1 MLYNTMHNRWLRLL
15 VAVIGEFIAA
25 LGVNLFIVPLGLYS
39 GGTLG
44 ACQLI
49 RTVLE
54 TYLHLDFGG
63 FDIAGMAGLCIG
75 AAVYHI
81 PCVLDG
87 FISAVSALLAVR
99 ICPAVSDYLIASHVS
114 AEPAGHLMLE
124 SLGKMPMITAG
135 MRLGEGT
142 GAVAAMPL
150 LDMGLAVFNEMTTFE
165 ATNIEAYQPLS

>member
-1 MLYNTMHNRWLRLL
+1 MEMTGPGAGLSKAGVLHKIE
-15 VAVIGEFIAA
+15 VIQNAIA
-25 LGVNLFIVPLGLYS
+25 LHQPDKNDPID
-39 GGTLG
+39 
-44 ACQLI
+44 
-49 RTVLE
+49 VLAKV
-54 TYLHLDFGG
+54 GG

-75 AAVYHI
+75 AAVHHI

-87 FISAVSALLAVR
+87 FISAVSALIAVKL
-99 ICPAVSDYLIASHVS
+99 CPAVGGYLIASHVS

-124 SLGKMPMITAG
+124 ALEKQPMITAG